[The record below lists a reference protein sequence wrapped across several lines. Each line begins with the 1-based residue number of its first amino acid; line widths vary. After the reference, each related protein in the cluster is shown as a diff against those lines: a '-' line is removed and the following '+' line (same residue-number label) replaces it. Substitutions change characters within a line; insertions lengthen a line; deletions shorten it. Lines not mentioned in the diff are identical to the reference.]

1 MDFEEP
7 DKIALAVSSLGLRHA
22 VITSVTRDD
31 LEDGGAD
38 IFSECVKKIRLLN
51 PGCTVEL
58 LVPDFRQSKMKSLQ
72 TVIDA
77 KPDVLNHNL
86 EACRRIFKK
95 HRPLGD
101 YDLSLGIIRQISS
114 SGIVSKSGIMLG
126 LGESGD
132 DIRNTIDELS
142 ETGCRILTIGQY
154 LQPSRGCTPVLKFYS
169 PEEFDLLKEYA
180 LKAGIQHVFS
190 GPLVRSSYRAG
201 DILKMHL
208 DGV

>member
-1 MDFEEP
+1 M
-7 DKIALAVSSLGLRHA
+7 
-22 VITSVTRDD
+22 
-31 LEDGGAD
+31 
-38 IFSECVKKIRLLN
+38 
-51 PGCTVEL
+51 
-58 LVPDFRQSKMKSLQ
+58 Q